1 LGPRRRHRGIGH
13 RAYRQWLQAARC
25 LQRRVLLPPARLP
38 PPPSSLST
46 SGFRGGGGEV
56 LGRDAGQLGGL
67 TQSVR
72 RRVPDE
78 GHDPVSAR
86 AIELAFLVVARL
98 RRGHFPVSVDVAYCK
113 QKLFRD
119 AVLLGC
125 LLDLLHQR
133 RALLGQDAVGARGF
147 EQGHHGDPCPAQ
159 LQKSR
164 RCINAGGLLD
174 FAARIPLLR

>member
-1 LGPRRRHRGIGH
+1 MIL
-13 RAYRQWLQAARC
+13 
-25 LQRRVLLPPARLP
+25 VLP

-133 RALLGQDAVGARGF
+133 RALLGQDAVDARGF
-147 EQGHHGDPCPAQ
+147 EQGHHGYPCPAQ
-159 LQKSR
+159 LQKVPPIHQPGRSFGV
-164 RCINAGGLLD
+164 CVHTPLDDGL
-174 FAARIPLLR
+174 RPLAHDCYPL

>member
-1 LGPRRRHRGIGH
+1 MSS
-13 RAYRQWLQAARC
+13 AAG
-25 LQRRVLLPPARLP
+25 
-38 PPPSSLST
+38 ST
-46 SGFRGGGGEV
+46 STGLIASSAFFSFYVWVSGRGGEV

-72 RRVPDE
+72 RRVSDE

-98 RRGHFPVSVDVAYCK
+98 RRGHFPVSVDVAYCE

-133 RALLGQDAVGARGF
+133 RALLARTLWVPVGSCKAITAS
-147 EQGHHGDPCPAQ
+147 PAQ

-164 RCINAGGLLD
+164 R
-174 FAARIPLLR
+174 